1 MKTISKLML
10 VIVAFATIGT
20 LNASAIDYNEAM
32 KSNIGKLYQ
41 NMNSRDSLVNIAATF
56 QRIGQIYPKEW
67 LPAYYASYSYLA
79 MTFKDKDAESINA
92 ALDKAQVLA
101 DEALKTAPNE
111 SEIHV
116 LQAFIYSMR
125 ITDASK
131 GYKYSTLSNEALTK
145 ATAFN
150 ANNPRIYYI
159 RGQNTLHTP
168 AMFGG
173 GKNKALPLFE
183 KAKAL
188 FESQTITDPIMPN
201 WGKTINDNMLQQ
213 CKQQD

>member
-10 VIVAFATIGT
+10 VIVTFVTIGT

-32 KSNIGKLYQ
+32 KTNIGKLYQ
-41 NMNSRDSLVNIAATF
+41 NMSSRDSLVTMAATF
-56 QRIGQIYPKEW
+56 QRIGQMYPKEW
-67 LPAYYASYSYLA
+67 LPVYYSSYSYLA
-79 MTFKDKDAESINA
+79 MTFGDKDAESINA
-92 ALDKAQVLA
+92 ALDKAQVLV
-101 DEALKTAPNE
+101 DEALKIAPNE

-150 ANNPRIYYI
+150 ANNPRIYYM

-183 KAKAL
+183 KAKSL
-188 FESQTITDPIMPN
+188 FDGQTITDPLMPN
-201 WGKTINDNMLQQ
+201 WGKAMNENMLEQ
-213 CKQQD
+213 CKKQD